1 MGDVPISYIETAG
14 GVRVSEDEVVGVGKH
29 DVRVNICI
37 AKLVYTSQTNYY
49 STDSVL
55 QSRTVVY
62 NPPQELNNRITRV
75 SRRRQSNNAKAK
87 QK

>member
-29 DVRVNICI
+29 DVRLNTCI
-37 AKLVYTSQTNYY
+37 TMLVYTSQTNED
-49 STDSVL
+49 STDPVL

-62 NPPQELNNRITRV
+62 NLEQMNNR
-75 SRRRQSNNAKAK
+75 NHACF
-87 QK
+87 